1 MAEEILNQ
9 GQQENAENLN
19 ENVSGQAKE
28 IISAALEETQNRE
41 TSPVLKADSN
51 VTDKFKGL
59 PMRELIAAPLIA
71 AAEAQQEL
79 AATAWN
85 FYQQIAFDGKSGN
98 KARILEFDV
107 ERPIQQNEKMTTIKQ
122 TVKAPFIGLVPIP
135 ALLIDRV
142 DVDFQ
147 MEVTDTSNVKST
159 TNAEVEAKASAKR
172 WFINAENLNE
182 NVSGQAK
189 EIISAALEETK
200 NNGTSPVLGDPNVT
214 DNFKG
219 LPMRELIAAPLIA
232 AAEAQQELAATAWNF
247 YQKIAFDEDGKTA
260 RVLEFD
266 IKRPIQQDGK
276 MTTMSQSVKA
286 PFIGLVPIPSLLI
299 DRVDVDFQMEVTD
312 TSNVKSTTNAE
323 VETKASAKHWF
334 INAEISGKVTTAREN
349 TRMTN
354 QTAKYQIH
362 VSASQQPQTEGL
374 SKLMDIMASCIEPI
388 NTESSK

>member
-19 ENVSGQAKE
+19 ENVGGQAKE

-85 FYQQIAFDGKSGN
+85 FYKQIAFD
-98 KARILEFDV
+98 D
-107 ERPIQQNEKMTTIKQ
+107 
-122 TVKAPFIGLVPIP
+122 
-135 ALLIDRV
+135 
-142 DVDFQ
+142 
-147 MEVTDTSNVKST
+147 
-159 TNAEVEAKASAKR
+159 
-172 WFINAENLNE
+172 
-182 NVSGQAK
+182 
-189 EIISAALEETK
+189 
-200 NNGTSPVLGDPNVT
+200 
-214 DNFKG
+214 
-219 LPMRELIAAPLIA
+219 
-232 AAEAQQELAATAWNF
+232 
-247 YQKIAFDEDGKTA
+247 DGKTA

-266 IKRPIQQDGK
+266 IKRPIQQDGV
-276 MTTMSQSVKA
+276 MTTMPQSVKA

-312 TSNVKSTTNAE
+312 TSNVKSTINAK
-323 VETKASAKHWF
+323 VETKVSGKSWL
-334 INAEISGKVTTAREN
+334 ISAEISGKVTTAREN

>member
-1 MAEEILNQ
+1 MAEEIKNQ
-9 GQQENAENLN
+9 GQQE
-19 ENVSGQAKE
+19 
-28 IISAALEETQNRE
+28 
-41 TSPVLKADSN
+41 
-51 VTDKFKGL
+51 
-59 PMRELIAAPLIA
+59 
-71 AAEAQQEL
+71 
-79 AATAWN
+79 
-85 FYQQIAFDGKSGN
+85 
-98 KARILEFDV
+98 
-107 ERPIQQNEKMTTIKQ
+107 
-122 TVKAPFIGLVPIP
+122 
-135 ALLIDRV
+135 
-142 DVDFQ
+142 
-147 MEVTDTSNVKST
+147 
-159 TNAEVEAKASAKR
+159 
-172 WFINAENLNE
+172 NAENLNE

-247 YQKIAFDEDGKTA
+247 YQQIAFDGKSGNKA
-260 RVLEFD
+260 RILEFD
-266 IKRPIQQDGK
+266 VERPIQQDGK
-276 MTTMSQSVKA
+276 MTTMSQNVKA
-286 PFIGLVPIPSLLI
+286 PFIGLVHIPSLLI

>member
-1 MAEEILNQ
+1 MAEEIKNQ
-9 GQQENAENLN
+9 GQQENAKNLN

-107 ERPIQQNEKMTTIKQ
+107 ERPIQQ
-122 TVKAPFIGLVPIP
+122 
-135 ALLIDRV
+135 
-142 DVDFQ
+142 
-147 MEVTDTSNVKST
+147 
-159 TNAEVEAKASAKR
+159 
-172 WFINAENLNE
+172 
-182 NVSGQAK
+182 
-189 EIISAALEETK
+189 
-200 NNGTSPVLGDPNVT
+200 
-214 DNFKG
+214 
-219 LPMRELIAAPLIA
+219 
-232 AAEAQQELAATAWNF
+232 
-247 YQKIAFDEDGKTA
+247 
-260 RVLEFD
+260 
-266 IKRPIQQDGK
+266 DGK

-323 VETKASAKHWF
+323 VEAKASAKHWF

-362 VSASQQPQTEGL
+362 VTASQQPQTEGL

-388 NTESSK
+388 TNESNSK

>member
-1 MAEEILNQ
+1 M
-9 GQQENAENLN
+9 N

-59 PMRELIAAPLIA
+59 PMWELIAAPLIA

-85 FYQQIAFDGKSGN
+85 FYKQIAFD
-98 KARILEFDV
+98 D
-107 ERPIQQNEKMTTIKQ
+107 
-122 TVKAPFIGLVPIP
+122 
-135 ALLIDRV
+135 
-142 DVDFQ
+142 
-147 MEVTDTSNVKST
+147 
-159 TNAEVEAKASAKR
+159 
-172 WFINAENLNE
+172 
-182 NVSGQAK
+182 
-189 EIISAALEETK
+189 
-200 NNGTSPVLGDPNVT
+200 
-214 DNFKG
+214 
-219 LPMRELIAAPLIA
+219 
-232 AAEAQQELAATAWNF
+232 
-247 YQKIAFDEDGKTA
+247 DGKTA

-266 IKRPIQQDGK
+266 IKRPIQQDGV
-276 MTTMSQSVKA
+276 MTTMPQSVKA

-312 TSNVKSTTNAE
+312 TSNVKSTINAE
-323 VETKASAKHWF
+323 VETKVSGKSWL
-334 INAEISGKVTTAREN
+334 ISAEISGKVTTAREN

>member
-1 MAEEILNQ
+1 MAEEIKNQ
-9 GQQENAENLN
+9 GQQEYAEN
-19 ENVSGQAKE
+19 
-28 IISAALEETQNRE
+28 I
-41 TSPVLKADSN
+41 
-51 VTDKFKGL
+51 
-59 PMRELIAAPLIA
+59 
-71 AAEAQQEL
+71 
-79 AATAWN
+79 
-85 FYQQIAFDGKSGN
+85 
-98 KARILEFDV
+98 
-107 ERPIQQNEKMTTIKQ
+107 
-122 TVKAPFIGLVPIP
+122 
-135 ALLIDRV
+135 
-142 DVDFQ
+142 
-147 MEVTDTSNVKST
+147 
-159 TNAEVEAKASAKR
+159 
-172 WFINAENLNE
+172 
-182 NVSGQAK
+182 SGQAK

-286 PFIGLVPIPSLLI
+286 PFIGLVPIPALLI

-323 VETKASAKHWF
+323 VEAKASAKRWF

-354 QTAKYQIH
+354 QTAKDQIH

>member
-1 MAEEILNQ
+1 M
-9 GQQENAENLN
+9 N

-59 PMRELIAAPLIA
+59 PMRELIAATLIA

-85 FYQQIAFDGKSGN
+85 FYKQIAFD
-98 KARILEFDV
+98 D
-107 ERPIQQNEKMTTIKQ
+107 
-122 TVKAPFIGLVPIP
+122 
-135 ALLIDRV
+135 
-142 DVDFQ
+142 
-147 MEVTDTSNVKST
+147 
-159 TNAEVEAKASAKR
+159 
-172 WFINAENLNE
+172 
-182 NVSGQAK
+182 
-189 EIISAALEETK
+189 
-200 NNGTSPVLGDPNVT
+200 
-214 DNFKG
+214 
-219 LPMRELIAAPLIA
+219 
-232 AAEAQQELAATAWNF
+232 
-247 YQKIAFDEDGKTA
+247 DGKTA

-266 IKRPIQQDGK
+266 IKRPIQQDGV
-276 MTTMSQSVKA
+276 MTTMPQSVKA

-312 TSNVKSTTNAE
+312 TSNVKSTINAE
-323 VETKASAKHWF
+323 VETKVSGKSWL
-334 INAEISGKVTTAREN
+334 ISAEISGKVTTAREN

>member
-1 MAEEILNQ
+1 M
-9 GQQENAENLN
+9 N

-85 FYQQIAFDGKSGN
+85 FYKQIAFD
-98 KARILEFDV
+98 D
-107 ERPIQQNEKMTTIKQ
+107 
-122 TVKAPFIGLVPIP
+122 
-135 ALLIDRV
+135 
-142 DVDFQ
+142 
-147 MEVTDTSNVKST
+147 
-159 TNAEVEAKASAKR
+159 
-172 WFINAENLNE
+172 
-182 NVSGQAK
+182 
-189 EIISAALEETK
+189 
-200 NNGTSPVLGDPNVT
+200 
-214 DNFKG
+214 
-219 LPMRELIAAPLIA
+219 
-232 AAEAQQELAATAWNF
+232 
-247 YQKIAFDEDGKTA
+247 DGKTA

-323 VETKASAKHWF
+323 VEAKASAKHWF

>member
-1 MAEEILNQ
+1 M
-9 GQQENAENLN
+9 N

-51 VTDKFKGL
+51 VTDK
-59 PMRELIAAPLIA
+59 
-71 AAEAQQEL
+71 
-79 AATAWN
+79 
-85 FYQQIAFDGKSGN
+85 
-98 KARILEFDV
+98 
-107 ERPIQQNEKMTTIKQ
+107 
-122 TVKAPFIGLVPIP
+122 
-135 ALLIDRV
+135 
-142 DVDFQ
+142 
-147 MEVTDTSNVKST
+147 
-159 TNAEVEAKASAKR
+159 
-172 WFINAENLNE
+172 
-182 NVSGQAK
+182 
-189 EIISAALEETK
+189 
-200 NNGTSPVLGDPNVT
+200 
-214 DNFKG
+214 FKG

-323 VETKASAKHWF
+323 VEAKASAKHWF

-362 VSASQQPQTEGL
+362 VTASQQPQTEGL

-388 NTESSK
+388 TNESNSK

>member
-1 MAEEILNQ
+1 
-9 GQQENAENLN
+9 LN

-85 FYQQIAFDGKSGN
+85 FYKQIAFD
-98 KARILEFDV
+98 D
-107 ERPIQQNEKMTTIKQ
+107 
-122 TVKAPFIGLVPIP
+122 
-135 ALLIDRV
+135 
-142 DVDFQ
+142 
-147 MEVTDTSNVKST
+147 
-159 TNAEVEAKASAKR
+159 
-172 WFINAENLNE
+172 
-182 NVSGQAK
+182 
-189 EIISAALEETK
+189 
-200 NNGTSPVLGDPNVT
+200 
-214 DNFKG
+214 
-219 LPMRELIAAPLIA
+219 
-232 AAEAQQELAATAWNF
+232 
-247 YQKIAFDEDGKTA
+247 DGKTA

-266 IKRPIQQDGK
+266 IKRPIQQDGV
-276 MTTMSQSVKA
+276 MTTMPQSVKA

-312 TSNVKSTTNAE
+312 TSNVKSTINAK
-323 VETKASAKHWF
+323 VETKVSGKSWL
-334 INAEISGKVTTAREN
+334 ISAEISGKVTTAREN

-362 VSASQQPQTEGL
+362 VTASQQPQTEGL

-388 NTESSK
+388 TNESNSK

>member
-1 MAEEILNQ
+1 MAEEIKNQ
-9 GQQENAENLN
+9 GQQEYAENI
-19 ENVSGQAKE
+19 SGQAKE

-85 FYQQIAFDGKSGN
+85 FYKQIAFD
-98 KARILEFDV
+98 D
-107 ERPIQQNEKMTTIKQ
+107 
-122 TVKAPFIGLVPIP
+122 
-135 ALLIDRV
+135 
-142 DVDFQ
+142 
-147 MEVTDTSNVKST
+147 
-159 TNAEVEAKASAKR
+159 
-172 WFINAENLNE
+172 
-182 NVSGQAK
+182 
-189 EIISAALEETK
+189 
-200 NNGTSPVLGDPNVT
+200 
-214 DNFKG
+214 
-219 LPMRELIAAPLIA
+219 
-232 AAEAQQELAATAWNF
+232 
-247 YQKIAFDEDGKTA
+247 DGKTA

-266 IKRPIQQDGK
+266 IKRPIQQDGV
-276 MTTMSQSVKA
+276 MTTMPQSVKA

-312 TSNVKSTTNAE
+312 TSNVKSTINAE
-323 VETKASAKHWF
+323 VETKVSGKSWL
-334 INAEISGKVTTAREN
+334 ISAEISGKVTTAREN

>member
-1 MAEEILNQ
+1 MAEEIKNQ

-107 ERPIQQNEKMTTIKQ
+107 ERPIQQ
-122 TVKAPFIGLVPIP
+122 
-135 ALLIDRV
+135 
-142 DVDFQ
+142 
-147 MEVTDTSNVKST
+147 
-159 TNAEVEAKASAKR
+159 
-172 WFINAENLNE
+172 
-182 NVSGQAK
+182 
-189 EIISAALEETK
+189 
-200 NNGTSPVLGDPNVT
+200 
-214 DNFKG
+214 
-219 LPMRELIAAPLIA
+219 
-232 AAEAQQELAATAWNF
+232 
-247 YQKIAFDEDGKTA
+247 
-260 RVLEFD
+260 
-266 IKRPIQQDGK
+266 DGK

-323 VETKASAKHWF
+323 VEAKSFCKTLVYKCGNQRQSHDRPREHPHDQPNGKIPDTCDSQSA
-334 INAEISGKVTTAREN
+334 AADRRSV
-349 TRMTN
+349 
-354 QTAKYQIH
+354 
-362 VSASQQPQTEGL
+362 
-374 SKLMDIMASCIEPI
+374 
-388 NTESSK
+388 

>member
-1 MAEEILNQ
+1 MAEEIKNQ
-9 GQQENAENLN
+9 GQQEYAENI
-19 ENVSGQAKE
+19 SGQAKE

-85 FYQQIAFDGKSGN
+85 FYKQIAFD
-98 KARILEFDV
+98 D
-107 ERPIQQNEKMTTIKQ
+107 
-122 TVKAPFIGLVPIP
+122 
-135 ALLIDRV
+135 
-142 DVDFQ
+142 
-147 MEVTDTSNVKST
+147 
-159 TNAEVEAKASAKR
+159 
-172 WFINAENLNE
+172 
-182 NVSGQAK
+182 
-189 EIISAALEETK
+189 
-200 NNGTSPVLGDPNVT
+200 
-214 DNFKG
+214 
-219 LPMRELIAAPLIA
+219 
-232 AAEAQQELAATAWNF
+232 
-247 YQKIAFDEDGKTA
+247 DGKTA

-266 IKRPIQQDGK
+266 IKRPIQQDGV
-276 MTTMSQSVKA
+276 MTTMPQSVKA

>member
-1 MAEEILNQ
+1 
-9 GQQENAENLN
+9 LN

-85 FYQQIAFDGKSGN
+85 FYKQIAFD
-98 KARILEFDV
+98 D
-107 ERPIQQNEKMTTIKQ
+107 
-122 TVKAPFIGLVPIP
+122 
-135 ALLIDRV
+135 
-142 DVDFQ
+142 
-147 MEVTDTSNVKST
+147 
-159 TNAEVEAKASAKR
+159 
-172 WFINAENLNE
+172 
-182 NVSGQAK
+182 
-189 EIISAALEETK
+189 
-200 NNGTSPVLGDPNVT
+200 
-214 DNFKG
+214 
-219 LPMRELIAAPLIA
+219 
-232 AAEAQQELAATAWNF
+232 
-247 YQKIAFDEDGKTA
+247 DGKTA

-266 IKRPIQQDGK
+266 IKRPIQQDGV
-276 MTTMSQSVKA
+276 MTTMPQSVKA

-312 TSNVKSTTNAE
+312 TSNVKSTINAK
-323 VETKASAKHWF
+323 VETKVSGKSWL
-334 INAEISGKVTTAREN
+334 ISAEISGKVTTAREN

-362 VSASQQPQTEGL
+362 VSASQQPQIEGL

>member
-1 MAEEILNQ
+1 M
-9 GQQENAENLN
+9 N

-85 FYQQIAFDGKSGN
+85 FYKQIAFD
-98 KARILEFDV
+98 D
-107 ERPIQQNEKMTTIKQ
+107 
-122 TVKAPFIGLVPIP
+122 
-135 ALLIDRV
+135 
-142 DVDFQ
+142 
-147 MEVTDTSNVKST
+147 
-159 TNAEVEAKASAKR
+159 
-172 WFINAENLNE
+172 
-182 NVSGQAK
+182 
-189 EIISAALEETK
+189 
-200 NNGTSPVLGDPNVT
+200 
-214 DNFKG
+214 
-219 LPMRELIAAPLIA
+219 
-232 AAEAQQELAATAWNF
+232 
-247 YQKIAFDEDGKTA
+247 DGKTA

-266 IKRPIQQDGK
+266 IKRPIQQDGV
-276 MTTMSQSVKA
+276 MTTMPQSVKA

-312 TSNVKSTTNAE
+312 TSNVKSTINAE
-323 VETKASAKHWF
+323 VETKVSGKSWL
-334 INAEISGKVTTAREN
+334 ISAEISGKVTTAREN

-362 VSASQQPQTEGL
+362 ISASQQPQTEGL

-388 NTESSK
+388 TNESNSK

>member
-1 MAEEILNQ
+1 M
-9 GQQENAENLN
+9 N

-85 FYQQIAFDGKSGN
+85 FYKQIAFD
-98 KARILEFDV
+98 D
-107 ERPIQQNEKMTTIKQ
+107 
-122 TVKAPFIGLVPIP
+122 
-135 ALLIDRV
+135 
-142 DVDFQ
+142 
-147 MEVTDTSNVKST
+147 
-159 TNAEVEAKASAKR
+159 
-172 WFINAENLNE
+172 
-182 NVSGQAK
+182 
-189 EIISAALEETK
+189 
-200 NNGTSPVLGDPNVT
+200 
-214 DNFKG
+214 
-219 LPMRELIAAPLIA
+219 
-232 AAEAQQELAATAWNF
+232 
-247 YQKIAFDEDGKTA
+247 DGKTA

-266 IKRPIQQDGK
+266 IKRPIQQDGV
-276 MTTMSQSVKA
+276 MTTMPQSVKA
-286 PFIGLVPIPSLLI
+286 PFIGLMPIPSLLI

-312 TSNVKSTTNAE
+312 TSNVKSTINAE
-323 VETKASAKHWF
+323 VETKVSGKSWL
-334 INAEISGKVTTAREN
+334 ISAEISGKVTTAREN

-388 NTESSK
+388 TNESNSK

>member
-1 MAEEILNQ
+1 MAEEIKNQ

-85 FYQQIAFDGKSGN
+85 FYQ
-98 KARILEFDV
+98 
-107 ERPIQQNEKMTTIKQ
+107 
-122 TVKAPFIGLVPIP
+122 
-135 ALLIDRV
+135 
-142 DVDFQ
+142 
-147 MEVTDTSNVKST
+147 
-159 TNAEVEAKASAKR
+159 
-172 WFINAENLNE
+172 
-182 NVSGQAK
+182 
-189 EIISAALEETK
+189 
-200 NNGTSPVLGDPNVT
+200 
-214 DNFKG
+214 
-219 LPMRELIAAPLIA
+219 
-232 AAEAQQELAATAWNF
+232 
-247 YQKIAFDEDGKTA
+247 KIAFDEDGKTA

-276 MTTMSQSVKA
+276 MTTISQSVKA

-323 VETKASAKHWF
+323 VEAKASAKHWF

-362 VSASQQPQTEGL
+362 VTASQQPQTEGL

-388 NTESSK
+388 TNESNSK

>member
-1 MAEEILNQ
+1 MAEEIKNQ

-107 ERPIQQNEKMTTIKQ
+107 ERPIQQ
-122 TVKAPFIGLVPIP
+122 
-135 ALLIDRV
+135 
-142 DVDFQ
+142 
-147 MEVTDTSNVKST
+147 
-159 TNAEVEAKASAKR
+159 
-172 WFINAENLNE
+172 
-182 NVSGQAK
+182 
-189 EIISAALEETK
+189 
-200 NNGTSPVLGDPNVT
+200 
-214 DNFKG
+214 
-219 LPMRELIAAPLIA
+219 
-232 AAEAQQELAATAWNF
+232 
-247 YQKIAFDEDGKTA
+247 
-260 RVLEFD
+260 
-266 IKRPIQQDGK
+266 DGK

-286 PFIGLVPIPSLLI
+286 PFIGLVPIPSL
-299 DRVDVDFQMEVTD
+299 MEVTD

-323 VETKASAKHWF
+323 VEAKASAKHWF

-362 VSASQQPQTEGL
+362 VTASQQPQTEGL

-388 NTESSK
+388 TNESNSK

>member
-1 MAEEILNQ
+1 MAEEIKNQ
-9 GQQENAENLN
+9 GQQEYAENI
-19 ENVSGQAKE
+19 SGQAKE
-28 IISAALEETQNRE
+28 IISAALEETKNNG
-41 TSPVLKADSN
+41 TSPVLGDPN
-51 VTDKFKGL
+51 VTDNLKGL

-107 ERPIQQNEKMTTIKQ
+107 ERPIQQ
-122 TVKAPFIGLVPIP
+122 
-135 ALLIDRV
+135 
-142 DVDFQ
+142 
-147 MEVTDTSNVKST
+147 
-159 TNAEVEAKASAKR
+159 
-172 WFINAENLNE
+172 
-182 NVSGQAK
+182 
-189 EIISAALEETK
+189 
-200 NNGTSPVLGDPNVT
+200 
-214 DNFKG
+214 
-219 LPMRELIAAPLIA
+219 
-232 AAEAQQELAATAWNF
+232 
-247 YQKIAFDEDGKTA
+247 
-260 RVLEFD
+260 
-266 IKRPIQQDGK
+266 DGK

-312 TSNVKSTTNAE
+312 TSNVKNTTNAE

-374 SKLMDIMASCIEPI
+374 SKLMDIMASCIEPLS
-388 NTESSK
+388 TENKS

>member
-1 MAEEILNQ
+1 MAEEIKNQ

-85 FYQQIAFDGKSGN
+85 FYKQIAFD
-98 KARILEFDV
+98 D
-107 ERPIQQNEKMTTIKQ
+107 
-122 TVKAPFIGLVPIP
+122 
-135 ALLIDRV
+135 
-142 DVDFQ
+142 
-147 MEVTDTSNVKST
+147 
-159 TNAEVEAKASAKR
+159 
-172 WFINAENLNE
+172 
-182 NVSGQAK
+182 
-189 EIISAALEETK
+189 
-200 NNGTSPVLGDPNVT
+200 
-214 DNFKG
+214 
-219 LPMRELIAAPLIA
+219 
-232 AAEAQQELAATAWNF
+232 
-247 YQKIAFDEDGKTA
+247 DGKTA

-266 IKRPIQQDGK
+266 IKRPIQQDGV
-276 MTTMSQSVKA
+276 MTTMPQSVKA

-312 TSNVKSTTNAE
+312 TSNVKSTINAK
-323 VETKASAKHWF
+323 VETKVSGKSWL
-334 INAEISGKVTTAREN
+334 ISAEISGKVTIAREN

>member
-1 MAEEILNQ
+1 M
-9 GQQENAENLN
+9 N

-85 FYQQIAFDGKSGN
+85 FYKQIAFD
-98 KARILEFDV
+98 D
-107 ERPIQQNEKMTTIKQ
+107 
-122 TVKAPFIGLVPIP
+122 
-135 ALLIDRV
+135 
-142 DVDFQ
+142 
-147 MEVTDTSNVKST
+147 
-159 TNAEVEAKASAKR
+159 
-172 WFINAENLNE
+172 
-182 NVSGQAK
+182 
-189 EIISAALEETK
+189 
-200 NNGTSPVLGDPNVT
+200 
-214 DNFKG
+214 
-219 LPMRELIAAPLIA
+219 
-232 AAEAQQELAATAWNF
+232 
-247 YQKIAFDEDGKTA
+247 DGKTA

-266 IKRPIQQDGK
+266 IKRPIHQDGV
-276 MTTMSQSVKA
+276 MTTMPQSVKA

-323 VETKASAKHWF
+323 VEAKASAKHWF

>member
-1 MAEEILNQ
+1 MAEEIKNQ
-9 GQQENAENLN
+9 GQQEYAEN
-19 ENVSGQAKE
+19 
-28 IISAALEETQNRE
+28 I
-41 TSPVLKADSN
+41 
-51 VTDKFKGL
+51 
-59 PMRELIAAPLIA
+59 
-71 AAEAQQEL
+71 
-79 AATAWN
+79 
-85 FYQQIAFDGKSGN
+85 
-98 KARILEFDV
+98 
-107 ERPIQQNEKMTTIKQ
+107 
-122 TVKAPFIGLVPIP
+122 
-135 ALLIDRV
+135 
-142 DVDFQ
+142 
-147 MEVTDTSNVKST
+147 
-159 TNAEVEAKASAKR
+159 
-172 WFINAENLNE
+172 
-182 NVSGQAK
+182 SGQAK

-214 DNFKG
+214 DNLKG

-286 PFIGLVPIPSLLI
+286 PFI

>member
-1 MAEEILNQ
+1 MAEEIKNQ

-85 FYQQIAFDGKSGN
+85 FYKQIAFD
-98 KARILEFDV
+98 D
-107 ERPIQQNEKMTTIKQ
+107 
-122 TVKAPFIGLVPIP
+122 
-135 ALLIDRV
+135 
-142 DVDFQ
+142 
-147 MEVTDTSNVKST
+147 
-159 TNAEVEAKASAKR
+159 
-172 WFINAENLNE
+172 
-182 NVSGQAK
+182 
-189 EIISAALEETK
+189 
-200 NNGTSPVLGDPNVT
+200 
-214 DNFKG
+214 
-219 LPMRELIAAPLIA
+219 
-232 AAEAQQELAATAWNF
+232 
-247 YQKIAFDEDGKTA
+247 DGKTA

-266 IKRPIQQDGK
+266 IKRPIQQDGV
-276 MTTMSQSVKA
+276 MTTMPQSVKA
-286 PFIGLVPIPSLLI
+286 PFIGLMPIPSLLI

-312 TSNVKSTTNAE
+312 TSNVKSTINAK
-323 VETKASAKHWF
+323 VETKVSGKSWL
-334 INAEISGKVTTAREN
+334 ISAEISGKVTTAREN